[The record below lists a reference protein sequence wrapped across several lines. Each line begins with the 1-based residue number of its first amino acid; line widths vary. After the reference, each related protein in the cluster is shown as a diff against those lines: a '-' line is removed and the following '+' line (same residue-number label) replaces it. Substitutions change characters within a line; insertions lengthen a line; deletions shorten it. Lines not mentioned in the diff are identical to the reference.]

1 MSVGRSQ
8 FDSMRAAPIVSRES
22 ALASTPRR
30 SRRISLRVSTG
41 NTYESSASRSIGFIV
56 SQPYAMGRRRA
67 VCQRGRAHV
76 RALGQRLEVRAQRKV
91 ERHAL
96 EAAEAGHYL
105 APQVGVDEHAV
116 HEHDRRPLAGHM
128 GPDPAPCVEL
138 EDSSRTH

>member
-76 RALGQRLEVRAQRKV
+76 RALGQRLEVRAQTKV

-96 EAAEAGHYL
+96 EAFEAGTTLRHRW
-105 APQVGVDEHAV
+105 AFTSTPCTKTICGARQ
-116 HEHDRRPLAGHM
+116 
-128 GPDPAPCVEL
+128 PAASFMEV
-138 EDSSRTH
+138 